1 MSGQGASSLHSER
14 CRAFSAGCRAS
25 PWHSAGR
32 DSFCHLVSRLLLPV
46 VSRSHRHPHHPA
58 GRQAPGALPLVHRAP
73 HHRLDAGCLRSVRAR
88 PARAARR
95 SCASGLRERHVDRAF
110 AVFRKYGLFAVAIP
124 SILPPPVPFKM
135 FVLTAGAARVRPL
148 DFLVAVSIGR
158 GVRYF
163 GEGLLAL
170 WYGQWALDFLRAE
183 RRAVSMWLAVIVAVG
198 GIAWMW
204 WSRRRRVDASAG
216 SSV

>member
-1 MSGQGASSLHSER
+1 MSRFLGWVQGVAVALGGPGLFVISFLDSSFLSFPEVTDVLIILLVAKHPER
-14 CRAFSAGCRAS
+14 FLWYTALPTIGSIAGCYV
-25 PWHSAGR
+25 
-32 DSFCHLVSRLLLPV
+32 LY
-46 VSRSHRHPHHPA
+46 
-58 GRQAPGALPLVHRAP
+58 AL
-73 HHRLDAGCLRSVRAR
+73 
-88 PARAARR
+88 ARR
-95 SCASGLRERHVDRAF
+95 GGEAFMRKRLRGSHVDRAF
-110 AVFRKYGLFAVAIP
+110 AVFRKYGLLAVAIP
-124 SILPPPVPFKM
+124 SILPPPVPFKI

-170 WYGQWALDFLRAE
+170 WYGEWALDFLKSNARV
-183 RRAVSMWLAVIVAVG
+183 VSLWLAAIVAIAA
-198 GIAWMW
+198 IAWMW